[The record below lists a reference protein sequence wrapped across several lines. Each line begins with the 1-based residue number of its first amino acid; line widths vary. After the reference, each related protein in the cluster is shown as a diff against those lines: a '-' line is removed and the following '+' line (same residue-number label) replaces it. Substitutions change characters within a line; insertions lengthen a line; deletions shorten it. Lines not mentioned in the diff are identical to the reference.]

1 MAVGNRTRRSLGGIA
16 GGLAAAALAACG
28 AGGAGTGGGTGAP
41 AKPQGKV
48 QFMSQN
54 ASPIDEERYRPI
66 VAEFNGRQTGVTVEL
81 LQNAEGG
88 GAAQAQAKV
97 IALSAAGTPPDLFWT
112 HAYVAPNLARLGLT
126 ADINPYIK
134 KDRSFKLASLYEAP
148 VKDYQIDSKQTGLP
162 REATTMVVVVNKE
175 LFQRNGVA
183 LPGGDWTWDD
193 FLKAAQQMSKGSGS
207 QQTWG
212 VGGAAG
218 GPGFSLYNLYPKVW
232 QEGGDIVDKSHTKF
246 TLHQSP
252 AVEQVQW
259 LADLVHRQRVH
270 PAPSEFPGGNTEESW
285 NSGRIGMFIQIS
297 VYSSFNKAQFAWD
310 IVPLPKGK
318 TKATRTASA
327 GHSMTS
333 GSKQKDAAWEFLKTL
348 ASKPTYEH
356 WARTGLTIPTH
367 KEVAEAMV
375 GLPTQ
380 PPLSAKISLD
390 AFSYARPE
398 PVSGDWGNFGAEV
411 GKALTP
417 VWAGQTD
424 VASALTPV
432 VQAVESLLTK
442 IPGK

>member
-1 MAVGNRTRRSLGGIA
+1 MTRVVDHVTRRGL
-16 GGLAAAALAACG
+16 GGLAAAMGAVALAACG
-28 AGGAGTGGGTGAP
+28 ASAGGNQTAAP

-54 ASPIDEERYRPI
+54 ASPIDQERYQPI
-66 VAEFNGRQTGVTVEL
+66 VDEYNNRKTGVTVEL

-88 GAAQAQAKV
+88 GAAQAQSKV

-112 HAYVAPNLARLGLT
+112 HAYVAPNLAKLGLT
-126 ADINPYIK
+126 ADITPYVK
-134 KDRSFKLASLYEAP
+134 KDRSFKLDSLYEAP
-148 VKDYQIDSKQTGLP
+148 VKDYLVDNKQTGLP
-162 REATTMVVVVNKE
+162 REATTMIVIVNKE
-175 LFQRNGVA
+175 LFQKNGVTV
-183 LPGGDWTWDD
+183 PKGDWTWDD

-218 GPGFSLYNLYPKVW
+218 GQGFSLYNIYPKVW
-232 QEGGDIVDKSHTKF
+232 QEGGDIVDKSRSKF
-246 TLHQSP
+246 TLHQTP

-259 LADLVHRQRVH
+259 LADLVHRHRVH
-270 PAPSEFPGGNTEESW
+270 PAPSEFPGAKIDESW
-285 NSGRIGMFIQIS
+285 NSGRIGMFVQIS
-297 VYSSFNKAQFAWD
+297 VYSNFNKAQFDWD

-327 GHSMTS
+327 GHSMTT
-333 GSKQKDAAWEFLKTL
+333 GSKNKDAAWEFLKTL

-356 WARTGLTIPTH
+356 WAKTGLTIPTH

-375 GLPTQ
+375 GHPTQ
-380 PPLSAKISLD
+380 RPLGAKISLD

-398 PVSGDWGNFGAEV
+398 PISGDWGNFGSEV
-411 GKALTP
+411 GKALAP
-417 VWAGQTD
+417 VWEGMTDAAG
-424 VASALTPV
+424 ALTPIV
-432 VQAVESLLTK
+432 PTVEALLTK